1 MGAVVLGGGIHR
13 LARQIGLKQAM
24 GMVLT
29 AHRVIAEAGF
39 RIGFVNQVVDTYAL
53 DTTVISGEY
62 LPLFCFVYPACI
74 KIDDRHMM
82 SDCIVNTF

>member
-39 RIGFVNQVVDTYAL
+39 RIGLVNQVVETDAL
-53 DTTVISGEY
+53 DTTVIEVCEKILRCAELASEVIISV
-62 LPLFCFVYPACI
+62 LPG
-74 KIDDRHMM
+74 R
-82 SDCIVNTF
+82 T